1 MSKFLLGVV
10 LTIAVIVIS
19 AALSDEYKKG
29 RISSWTATFVAAVF
43 GFLLIWFTPLGGLM
57 LGKPTILYLVFWLG
71 LWVFFQ
77 LARYVFNRRFDGSRK
92 SPRQINP

>member
-1 MSKFLLGVV
+1 MAKFLLWVA

-29 RISSWTATFVAAVF
+29 RISSWTATFVAAIF

-57 LGKPTILYLVFWLG
+57 LGKPTLYLAFWLG
-71 LWVFFQ
+71 LWILFQ
-77 LARYVFNRRFDGSRK
+77 LARHLFNRRFDGSRK
-92 SPRQINP
+92 PTRQINP